1 MTGRARVF
9 LPYTSLTGRAAW
21 LEIFSGPTK
30 IAAHEATKNG
40 ARLVVELAPGLWQLG
55 PWSRPTPNLR
65 RG

>member
-30 IAAHEATKNG
+30 IAA
-40 ARLVVELAPGLWQLG
+40 RLVVELAPGLWQLG